1 MGVSG
6 ALEHAPS
13 LFDRR
18 PNSPNYMPTAG
29 PVVPGV
35 MSPGVLMPVVVVPGS
50 AVVVPPRGAKELVPE
65 LFREGNAPNGLY
77 VGDPGERN
85 APPRP

>member
-1 MGVSG
+1 
-6 ALEHAPS
+6 
-13 LFDRR
+13 
-18 PNSPNYMPTAG
+18 
-29 PVVPGV
+29 
-35 MSPGVLMPVVVVPGS
+35 MPVVVVPGS